1 MNETLYRYLYT
12 ATIDI
17 TTDCNLRCKHCR
29 LEKIR
34 YNMSLTEI
42 ETICK
47 KLHEYHTK
55 AIFISGGEP
64 LVRKDIV
71 QVIELVKGYIPVIT
85 INTNGTLLNRVL
97 IEQLID
103 AGVNYF
109 QISLDG
115 LEQEHDEIR
124 GEGTFKTTIA
134 NIALLCEYSD
144 KINVHISS
152 VISMLNISKME
163 NFIKFLLFE
172 KNFPIQIIGFK
183 RYIPKNVMAGKYNLG
198 KEGLKE
204 LYDKID
210 LYAKKYEKYTR
221 IVCDFPQKNIE
232 NADMA
237 NEIMKK
243 YNLKCTGCS
252 AAIGGPAI
260 RTDGAVSPCSLLDIS
275 YGNIIKNSIEDIYSS
290 DVFENLLNR
299 KLSGKCG
306 TCDYRLVCGG
316 CRAAAFLLT
325 GDYLGEDVECFI

>member
-1 MNETLYRYLYT
+1 
-12 ATIDI
+12 
-17 TTDCNLRCKHCR
+17 
-29 LEKIR
+29 
-34 YNMSLTEI
+34 
-42 ETICK
+42 
-47 KLHEYHTK
+47 
-55 AIFISGGEP
+55 
-64 LVRKDIV
+64 
-71 QVIELVKGYIPVIT
+71 
-85 INTNGTLLNRVL
+85 
-97 IEQLID
+97 
-103 AGVNYF
+103 
-109 QISLDG
+109 
-115 LEQEHDEIR
+115 
-124 GEGTFKTTIA
+124 
-134 NIALLCEYSD
+134 
-144 KINVHISS
+144 
-152 VISMLNISKME
+152 
-163 NFIKFLLFE
+163 
-172 KNFPIQIIGFK
+172 
-183 RYIPKNVMAGKYNLG
+183 MAGKYNLG

-252 AAIGGPAI
+252 AATGGPAI